1 MTLEGR
7 IDALTIREQFW
18 LVLIAGK
25 RGDFNVLQAV
35 PQALAYMS
43 ALTQFP
49 VFGLATN
56 GLDYV
61 FIKLEGKKFALS
73 HNFTLLADAEHNL
86 LRVAQLLKHLVG
98 PSFR

>member
-1 MTLEGR
+1 MTV
-7 IDALTIREQFW
+7 REQFW

-25 RGDFNVLQAV
+25 RGGFNVLQA
-35 PQALAYMS
+35 LAYRS
-43 ALTQFP
+43 ASPQFP

-56 GLDYV
+56 GFDDV

-86 LRVAQLLKHLVG
+86 LRVAQILKHPVE